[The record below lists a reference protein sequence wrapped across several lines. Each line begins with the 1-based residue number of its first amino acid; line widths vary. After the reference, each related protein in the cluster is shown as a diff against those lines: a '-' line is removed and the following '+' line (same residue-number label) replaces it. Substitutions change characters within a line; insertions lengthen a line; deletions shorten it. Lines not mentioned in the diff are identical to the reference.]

1 MKHEFLRRLSALALA
16 LVMAVSLCVSPAW
29 ADDGDDTGSG
39 DSGTTEPVPSDK
51 VDIDTK
57 LIILQNASSSW
68 TLTAFDVAPGE
79 RIKWN
84 AETGIT
90 VTDPTSNKSGQ
101 SIITEVPDD
110 YTSKTYSVNI
120 SAQMDTEAKK
130 ITVNKCDADGKEISN
145 GVECYVY
152 CGNAPIHI
160 PDIPNLTVGEE
171 YTLNILPLN
180 NVSAAVKEVLKS
192 AEIRFTCSPTSYAQ
206 ITPATVPYENDRFST
221 KIIAGNQTGLFNITM
236 TLPGGYSHQWSNV
249 RINPGAG
256 SIPVT
261 YLRFDNVPSTIPL
274 IVGQTYTMPAPV
286 ISPSNATNKDI
297 EWSVPTSSPSGVVS
311 VSDKGVITA
320 EKAGTAT
327 VKAKA
332 VNGSTE
338 PGVTT
343 EVTFTV
349 TVTDAPFSVELKP
362 ASDSYSTVLDLRT
375 STTQT
380 VLEVQAS
387 GQNREQMKVTRW
399 TTSNQNVAY
408 LENPATTQ
416 ERATIVGK
424 SGGVATIT
432 AYISYPDANN
442 VTRTTTATCTIT
454 VLDKNSIGATS
465 VNLSETSHTMPAD
478 GTFKL
483 AATVLPSNVLVK
495 TVQWRSSNEDV
506 ATVDKDGNV
515 KAKKQG
521 ETLIIAQA
529 YGGLSNSCQVTVTP
543 VSEVITLSRMPDL
556 ISDSPTSNKYSYI
569 FRNGVNN
576 SVNFTAVLTPTGA
589 ADPVHWVSKNPGIA
603 SVESSASKNTLAKIT
618 AVSPGKTTITAIPMD
633 PAGKDRTLSSG
644 PVEVTVTVSGL
655 AIEDTDHHAL
665 SSLSLMENQRQEI
678 QAQVYPSGD
687 SSVDWTS
694 YDPSIVTVNP
704 KTGATT
710 TLIGR
715 APGTTTVTARKGSYL
730 ATLTVTV
737 MEDSAGIITASTTP
751 GTAYQFSRLASQLQ
765 SACQSKTGAGL
776 SYITNLSVSS
786 TDQGILHDQH
796 HSSSDT
802 GAGVGIQDRYYP
814 GTPPQGQ
821 RSLSDLSF
829 VPRNDFNGVAEI
841 SYTAWSTNNKPVNGV
856 IRITVNGT
864 GDVMYASG
872 EGSPVTF
879 QADDFNHYHPN
890 FKSVSFTPPLD
901 SRGVL
906 YYNYNSASQP
916 GTKVTASDK
925 YNRTGTPSVDRVTF
939 VPAAGYSGTVTISYR
954 GTDNGER
961 SFTGTVTINVSAA
974 NNAGGTA
981 DISYPL
987 REDSW
992 VTFAPADFNA
1002 ASQRTLGEALS
1013 YVRFTPT
1020 PSSEGTLFYNYRGF
1034 GNFDSMVNDT
1044 TSYYYSGTP
1053 ALSGVSFVPTTTTP
1067 GQVDISY
1074 TGYTV
1079 KGNTFTGTIH
1089 IGQRDTAQPAD
1100 GLRYSV
1106 VAGQRLNLS
1115 ASAINSAC
1123 VAATGASLSYIQF
1136 TQLPTV
1142 SQGTLRYTRQNSSTP
1157 SNVSTGTRFFYSGT
1171 GTSTELIGNVYFQAG
1186 TTIGTVTI
1194 PFTGYNT
1201 NNVSFTDEIVIQVT
1215 PPTTTYS
1222 GTTSSPLRL
1231 SASQISSALSGSLS
1245 GTLSYITFTSLPST
1259 NAGRLY
1265 QGYNGVGTGT
1275 QVNTGTRYYVSG
1287 TPSID
1292 QISFVPRGRYNG
1304 QVTIGYTATNTSGQ
1318 SANGQIVF
1326 NISSTGSSR
1335 YFNDM
1340 AYHTWA
1346 APSVD
1351 YLYQNNVTNG
1361 VTSTQFAPNQ
1371 RINRC
1376 DFVLMLCRAFKFSG
1390 SSGSSFPDVPADSYF
1405 ASAVAAAK
1413 QMGIVNGDDRG
1424 RFQPYGQVTRQ
1435 DAMVMTYNALRA
1447 AGWSVGN
1454 APTSVLNQFSDG
1466 NSVSSYARTAVSALV
1481 QMGAVNGDNGRLLP
1495 HNSITRAEAAVI
1507 LHFVMTM

>member
-1 MKHEFLRRLSALALA
+1 MKHGFLRRLSALALA
-16 LVMAVSLCVSPAW
+16 WVLAVSLCVSPAW
-29 ADDGDDTGSG
+29 AVDPTPDPLTLSTRLIVLPAVGEQTPYPLEIKGITAGDVVKFDIPAGVQVLVDGQA
-39 DSGTTEPVPSDK
+39 VPS
-51 VDIDTK
+51 
-57 LIILQNASSSW
+57 A
-68 TLTAFDVAPGE
+68 
-79 RIKWN
+79 
-84 AETGIT
+84 GIT
-90 VTDPTSNKSGQ
+90 VGANQTS
-101 SIITEVPDD
+101 
-110 YTSKTYSVNI
+110 
-120 SAQMDTEAKK
+120 
-130 ITVNKCDADGKEISN
+130 ITVNVSTTGSVSKQLLKVGKYTAAGALQ
-145 GVECYVY
+145 GVEQQCYVY
-152 CGNAPIHI
+152 GGGGDSPITVLRDPLEVVEGDKI
-160 PDIPNLTVGEE
+160 ELLLTIDSDVAKIFNSNNITFSSSDNNYATVSVSGSGTRYVATISGVKALPLGTVEITMEIVGGYTIKWPLTV
-171 YTLNILPLN
+171 
-180 NVSAAVKEVLKS
+180 KE
-192 AEIRFTCSPTSYAQ
+192 A
-206 ITPATVPYENDRFST
+206 
-221 KIIAGNQTGLFNITM
+221 
-236 TLPGGYSHQWSNV
+236 PGT
-249 RINPGAG
+249 
-256 SIPVT
+256 IPVT
-261 YLRFDNVPSTIPL
+261 SVTLATTYLEMTAKEERDALVATVN
-274 IVGQTYTMPAPV
+274 
-286 ISPSNATNKDI
+286 PSNATNKTVTWHSNDPSVVNVDGTTGKI
-297 EWSVPTSSPSGVVS
+297 TAVKAGRTSIYAEAGGVPSNSCIVEVKAAPNSVTLDNTTLLLDTTKSGERLKWLTATADPSRGTTYSWSTSNAAVADFNGASTADAYRVRVLG
-311 VSDKGVITA
+311 KKEGTAVITV
-320 EKAGTAT
+320 TAT
-327 VKAKA
+327 FADR
-332 VNGSTE
+332 
-338 PGVTT
+338 TT
-343 EVTFTV
+343 KTAQCTV
-349 TVTDAPFSVELKP
+349 TV
-362 ASDSYSTVLDLRT
+362 
-375 STTQT
+375 
-380 VLEVQAS
+380 
-387 GQNREQMKVTRW
+387 
-399 TTSNQNVAY
+399 
-408 LENPATTQ
+408 
-416 ERATIVGK
+416 I
-424 SGGVATIT
+424 
-432 AYISYPDANN
+432 DANSKPVN
-442 VTRTTTATCTIT
+442 QIT
-454 VLDKNSIGATS
+454 
-465 VNLSETSHTMPAD
+465 LSETKHSMPAD
-478 GTFKL
+478 GSFNLSVTSFN
-483 AATVLPSNVLVK
+483 PSNSLNKAIDWKISDNNIAELEKVNDTTVK
-495 TVQWRSSNEDV
+495 I
-506 ATVDKDGNV
+506 A
-515 KAKKQG
+515 AKKEG
-521 ETLIIAQA
+521 TVRVTATAQF
-529 YGGLSNSCQVTVTP
+529 GGANQICEVTVTP
-543 VSEVITLSRMPDL
+543 ISETIRLSSMPDL
-556 ISDSPTSNKYSYI
+556 VNTSLGSGRYSYT

-603 SVESSASKNTLAKIT
+603 SVESSASKSTQAKIT

-633 PAGKDRTLSSG
+633 PEGKDRTLSSG

-655 AIEDTDHHAL
+655 AIEDTDNHAL

-737 MEDSAGIITASTTP
+737 MEDTAGVITASTTP

-802 GAGVGIQDRYYP
+802 GAGVGVQDRYYP

-829 VPRNDFNGVAEI
+829 VPRNNFSGVAEI
-841 SYTAWSTNNKPVNGV
+841 SYTAWSTNNKSVSGV

-954 GTDNGER
+954 GTDNGDR

-974 NNAGGTA
+974 NNVGGTA

-1089 IGQRDTAQPAD
+1089 IGQRDTTQPAD

-1136 TQLPTV
+1136 TQLPAV

-1245 GTLSYITFTSLPST
+1245 DTLSYITFTSLPST

-1390 SSGSSFPDVPADSYF
+1390 SGGSSFPDVPADSYF

-1413 QMGIVNGDDRG
+1413 QLGIVNGDDRG

-1466 NSVSSYARTAVSALV
+1466 NSVSSYARTAVSSLV